1 MRRFLFPSQLF
12 PTVQWQ
18 RNQFAVTVSASLI
31 FAGFTLVMPF
41 LPLYIQMLG
50 VPTPAQLAIWAG
62 VVLGISPL
70 LASVIGPMWGRM
82 ADRYGLKIMAIRI
95 SLALFLIWFFTGF
108 AQNVYHLFFLRI
120 LLGIFGGFN
129 TFAISLVTQLC
140 PQEKVGRAIGTLQ
153 ATQIFSAAVG
163 PFFGGILAGWIG
175 IRRTFLVTSLMCLI
189 SLLLFLRLYK
199 DQPLPLKPSASPTP
213 TKRHHSFRNLML
225 LPNFTML
232 AILLFVVTTVDRGFA
247 PVIPLFVMKLTS
259 NAEEAAR
266 KAGII
271 ISLAA
276 FGESFSAWYSGRRIS
291 KVSPKQFLLW
301 RLTFGGL
308 VCLVLS
314 FAGTVSQLLWLRVL
328 LALLAGGTLTIAY
341 TLASQV
347 IPENDRAAAFGLLSS
362 FAMLG
367 GAAGPMLGGMLTSVN
382 IQMAF
387 LANTVLY
394 FLLSVLV
401 YKYVATAFSKGVND
415 TGSSPQGTHRRT
427 AP

>member
-163 PFFGGILAGWIG
+163 PFF
-175 IRRTFLVTSLMCLI
+175 
-189 SLLLFLRLYK
+189 
-199 DQPLPLKPSASPTP
+199 
-213 TKRHHSFRNLML
+213 
-225 LPNFTML
+225 
-232 AILLFVVTTVDRGFA
+232 
-247 PVIPLFVMKLTS
+247 
-259 NAEEAAR
+259 
-266 KAGII
+266 
-271 ISLAA
+271 
-276 FGESFSAWYSGRRIS
+276 
-291 KVSPKQFLLW
+291 
-301 RLTFGGL
+301 
-308 VCLVLS
+308 
-314 FAGTVSQLLWLRVL
+314 
-328 LALLAGGTLTIAY
+328 
-341 TLASQV
+341 
-347 IPENDRAAAFGLLSS
+347 
-362 FAMLG
+362 
-367 GAAGPMLGGMLTSVN
+367 
-382 IQMAF
+382 
-387 LANTVLY
+387 
-394 FLLSVLV
+394 
-401 YKYVATAFSKGVND
+401 
-415 TGSSPQGTHRRT
+415 
-427 AP
+427 